1 MSIDNALVMILA
13 GGEGKRLYPLHKDRA
28 KPAVPFGGRYR
39 IIDFVLNNFINS
51 GFFKI
56 KVLTQYK
63 SDSLNKHI
71 TRGWALSP
79 FLNQYVDLAP
89 AQMRTGSD
97 WYRGTAD
104 AIYQNVFHITD
115 EDPDYVCIFGGDH
128 IYKMDV
134 SQMLDYHKEKN
145 ADLTISAIPIPIE
158 EAHEFGIIEVDDDW
172 KLINFVEKPQTAPK
186 SIPGNPNMCLASMG
200 NYIFNKDSLLKALE
214 EDEKIEN
221 SNHDFG
227 KNVIPMML
235 NEGKRIYVYNFNDNA
250 FPGMSDRER
259 GYWMDVGSIDAYW
272 QANMDL
278 LDYDPELNLYSQA
291 WPLRT
296 FNYNYPPAKFIWEE
310 GERVGMATNSMVSE
324 GCVVSGAGLS
334 RCVLSPKVKV
344 NSFSQISESILM
356 ENVEIG
362 RHSRIKKAI
371 IDKNVIVP
379 ANTRIGFNKEEDIKR
394 GFHVSPNGVTV
405 VPKGAKL

>member
-1 MSIDNALVMILA
+1 MSIDDALVMILA
-13 GGEGKRLYPLHKDRA
+13 GGEGKRLYPLTKDRA

-39 IIDFVLNNFINS
+39 IIDFVLNNFVNS

-63 SDSLNKHI
+63 SDSLSRHI
-71 TRGWALSP
+71 TRGWPLSP

-104 AIYQNVFHITD
+104 AIYQNIFHITD

-134 SQMLDYHKEKN
+134 SQMLDYHKEKG
-145 ADLTISAIPIPIE
+145 ADLSISAIPIPIE
-158 EAHEFGIIEVDDDW
+158 EAHEFGIIEVDDNW
-172 KLINFVEKPQTAPK
+172 KLVNFVEKPQYRPK

-200 NYIFNKDSLLKALE
+200 NYIFNKDVLLDALE
-214 EDEKIEN
+214 RDSKIEQ
-221 SNHDFG
+221 SSHDFG
-227 KNVIPMML
+227 KNVIPML
-235 NEGKRIYVYNFNDNA
+235 LSEGKNIFIYNFASNT
-250 FPGMSDRER
+250 FSGMSEREK
-259 GYWMDVGSIDAYW
+259 GYWRDVGSIDAYW

-278 LDYDPELNLYSQA
+278 LDYDPELNLYSQE

-324 GCVVSGAGLS
+324 GCIVSGAGLS
-334 RCVLSPKVKV
+334 RCILSPKVKV
-344 NSFSQISESILM
+344 NSFSQISDSILM
-356 ENVEIG
+356 ENVEVG
-362 RHSRIKKAI
+362 RYSKIRRAI
-371 IDKNVIVP
+371 IDKNVIIP
-379 ANTRIGFNKEEDIKR
+379 PNTRIGFNREDDERR
-394 GFHVSPNGVTV
+394 GFHVSANGITV
-405 VPKGAKL
+405 VPKGAKI